1 MPKTKMLT
9 RDQEMDLARAWLDH
23 GDERARAR
31 LVRAYQPMIVRI
43 AKKHHRPGVDLQ
55 DLIQE
60 GNIGFLGGLD
70 NFEPDRGYSIGTL
83 ARFHI
88 GNKICI
94 YLGDTGAIVRIPN
107 SKRIRR
113 LLSAVIR
120 PIREIEALHGV
131 KLTAAEESSICE
143 DEGFT
148 HAELENYR
156 AVHGVPCGIEAGGDE
171 DESGS
176 ELADVSDTPEDAL
189 LVSRSLEASQ
199 RAVAGILSSLPAK
212 TQKIVAMRHLSDE
225 FVSLDSIAEEL
236 GMTREGV
243 RKSEAAA
250 VDKIRTRLIAEGFT
264 GLGDVLDG

>member
-1 MPKTKMLT
+1 MAKTKMLT

-43 AKKHHRPGVDLQ
+43 AKKKKRPNTDLQ

-60 GNIGFLGGLD
+60 GSIGFMAGLD
-70 NFEPDRGYSIGTL
+70 NFDPERGYSVGTL
-83 ARFHI
+83 ARYHI
-88 GNKICI
+88 SHKIGV
-94 YLGDTGAIVRIPN
+94 YLGETGAIVRVPK
-107 SKRIRR
+107 SKRILR
-113 LLSAVIR
+113 LVSNVIE
-120 PIREIEALHGV
+120 PIREIEAAYGV
-131 KLTAAEESSICE
+131 KLTAAEEAAICE

-156 AVHGVPCGIEAGGDE
+156 AVHGVPCGIEATGDE

-189 LVSRSLEASQ
+189 LVSRSLEAAQ
-199 RAVAGILSSLPAK
+199 RAVAGIMSSLPAK
-212 TQKIVAMRHLSDE
+212 SQKIIAMRHLSDK

-250 VDKIRTRLIAEGFT
+250 VHKIRTRLVAEGFT
-264 GLGDVLDG
+264 GLGDVLYG